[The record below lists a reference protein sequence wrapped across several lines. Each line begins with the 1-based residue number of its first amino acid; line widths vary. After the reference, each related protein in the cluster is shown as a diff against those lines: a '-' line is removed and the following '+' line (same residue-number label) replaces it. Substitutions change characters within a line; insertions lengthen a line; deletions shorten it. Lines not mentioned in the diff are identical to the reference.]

1 MKDYRIDDDWILNRI
16 SGQSN
21 SFSQWINN
29 ILKGVE
35 KTLENL
41 PPEVIDQNNIQ
52 KELSS
57 LKDIDKDLS
66 AAQKEISAA
75 QIEMENL
82 GFLGK
87 KFANFGM
94 KIFEKIQISTS
105 KKIKKSLKDV
115 DGLDLDLD
123 FLTGKKKDLSTALF
137 DVSKERGIESEGLL
151 YLIQAL
157 PDLEA
162 FLYSTSVKKYYRD
175 HTEHALRVA
184 VLGDFLL
191 EQDLGQ
197 GSLEGVISELTE
209 LDKNLLKDK
218 FWWLTGLLHDIGYPL
233 GKMTTAVN
241 YSLLNQLLKCYPT
254 LDLEF
259 TPFEI
264 NLAWKGEQ
272 EEYLKI
278 IEEGLS
284 KEARELIRQGA
295 GFRYQSS
302 SAQSTQTFLN
312 QPNGHPE
319 FKYKNPVELDH
330 GVISALSL
338 LKGLGTPHEI
348 KQNDEYVGY
357 ILVARAIALHNFN
370 VSLKDYVFEYQ
381 PLAFF
386 LMLIDELQEWG
397 RPIPVQIRDTYF
409 TTELQ
414 KVTLLDELLLSL
426 DEFSWIMQFKNQQAK
441 DLMKF
446 SFNLFSNDKKKTFG
460 RLKSGDMFP
469 ETTINLQDIKIIKE
483 KKETKENIIAQD
495 TIII

>member
-21 SFSQWINN
+21 SFSQWLSN
-29 ILKGVE
+29 IMNSVE
-35 KTLENL
+35 KTLEEVHPEALEEFKKDKNL
-41 PPEVIDQNNIQ
+41 VSFKDLDKELSEAQ
-52 KELSS
+52 KEL
-57 LKDIDKDLS
+57 DK
-66 AAQKEISAA
+66 
-75 QIEMENL
+75 L
-82 GFLGK
+82 GFFGK
-87 KFANFGM
+87 SISSFTT
-94 KIFEKIQISTS
+94 KILSGIQKPIEKH
-105 KKIKKSLKDV
+105 IKKSLKDIE
-115 DGLDLDLD
+115 GLDLDLD
-123 FLTGKKKDLSTALF
+123 FITGKKKDLSTALF

-151 YLIQAL
+151 YLIRAL

-162 FLYSTSVKKYYRD
+162 FLYSTSVRKYYRD

-197 GSLEGVISELTE
+197 GSLEGMISELTE
-209 LDKNLLKDK
+209 IDKNLLKDK
-218 FWWLTGLLHDIGYPL
+218 FWWITGLLHDIGYPL

-259 TPFEI
+259 IPFEI

-284 KEARELIRQGA
+284 KEARELLRQGA
-295 GFRYQSS
+295 GFKYQSS
-302 SAQSTQTFLN
+302 SAQDIQTFLN

-357 ILVARAIALHNFN
+357 ILCARAMALHNFKA
-370 VSLKDYVFEYQ
+370 SLKDYVFEEQ

-409 TTELQ
+409 TTELT

-426 DEFSWIMQFKNQQAK
+426 DEFSWLMQFKNQQAK

-446 SFNLFSNDKKKTFG
+446 NFNLFSNDKKKTFG
-460 RLKSGDMFP
+460 RLKSGDLFP

-483 KKETKENIIAQD
+483 KKEKKENIIAQD

>member
-1 MKDYRIDDDWILNRI
+1 MPDFQINDDWILNRI

-21 SFSQWINN
+21 SFSQWLSN
-29 ILKGVE
+29 IMSSVE
-35 KTLENL
+35 KTLEEVH
-41 PPEVIDQNNIQ
+41 PEALEEFKKDKKMLSFKDLDKELSEAQ
-52 KELSS
+52 KEL
-57 LKDIDKDLS
+57 DK
-66 AAQKEISAA
+66 
-75 QIEMENL
+75 L
-82 GFLGK
+82 GFFGK
-87 KFANFGM
+87 RISSFATKILSGM
-94 KIFEKIQISTS
+94 QKPIEKH
-105 KKIKKSLKDV
+105 IKKSLKDIE
-115 DGLDLDLD
+115 GLDLDLD
-123 FLTGKKKDLSTALF
+123 FITGKKKDLSTALF

-151 YLIQAL
+151 YLIRAL

-162 FLYSTSVKKYYRD
+162 FLYSTSVRKYYRD

-218 FWWLTGLLHDIGYPL
+218 FWWITGLLHDIGYPL

-259 TPFEI
+259 IPFEI
-264 NLAWKGEQ
+264 TLAWKGKQ

-295 GFRYQSS
+295 GFKYQSS
-302 SAQSTQTFLN
+302 SVQDTQTFLN

-319 FKYKNPVELDH
+319 FEYKNPVELDH

-338 LKGLGTPHEI
+338 LKGLGSPHEI
-348 KQNDEYVGY
+348 KQNNEYIGY
-357 ILVARAIALHNFN
+357 ILVARAIALHNFKAQ
-370 VSLKDYVFEYQ
+370 LKDYVFEEQ

-426 DEFSWIMQFKNQQAK
+426 DEFTWLMQFKNQQAK
-441 DLMKF
+441 DIME
-446 SFNLFSNDKKKTFG
+446 FNFKLFSNEKRKTFG
-460 RLKSGDMFP
+460 RLDSGELFP
-469 ETTINLQDIKIIKE
+469 KTMINLQDIEIIKDKKE
-483 KKETKENIIAQD
+483 KKENIMAQD

>member
-21 SFSQWINN
+21 SFSQWLSN
-29 ILKGVE
+29 IMNSVE
-35 KTLENL
+35 KTLEEVY
-41 PPEVIDQNNIQ
+41 PEALEEF
-52 KELSS
+52 K
-57 LKDIDKDLS
+57 KDKKLVSFKDLDKDLS
-66 AAQKEISAA
+66 EAQKELDK
-75 QIEMENL
+75 L
-82 GFLGK
+82 GFFGK
-87 KFANFGM
+87 RIPSFAT
-94 KIFEKIQISTS
+94 KILSGIQKPIEKH
-105 KKIKKSLKDV
+105 IKKYLKDIE
-115 DGLDLDLD
+115 GLDLDLD
-123 FLTGKKKDLSTALF
+123 FITGKKKDLSTALF

-151 YLIQAL
+151 YLIRAL

-162 FLYSTSVKKYYRD
+162 FLYSTSVRKYYRD

-218 FWWLTGLLHDIGYPL
+218 FWWITGLLHDIGYPL

-259 TPFEI
+259 IPFEI

-295 GFRYQSS
+295 GFKYQSS
-302 SAQSTQTFLN
+302 SAQDTQTFLN

-338 LKGLGTPHEI
+338 LKGLGSPHEI
-348 KQNDEYVGY
+348 KQNDEYDGY
-357 ILVARAIALHNFN
+357 ILAARAMALHNFKAQ
-370 VSLKDYVFEYQ
+370 LKDYVFEEQ

-426 DEFSWIMQFKNQQAK
+426 DEFSWLMKFKNQQAK

-446 SFNLFSNDKKKTFG
+446 NFNLFSNDKKKTFG
-460 RLKSGDMFP
+460 RLKSGDLFP

-483 KKETKENIIAQD
+483 KKEMKENIIAQD